1 MSESFPE
8 LTAKLQEYM
17 RWNKRARGPLLESR
31 ARRLRYAVFKEFSAI
46 APTKERIEAEV
57 RAAVAKAGEAIIKR
71 PEGTSIEDEIKR
83 RQKSRKYLASSF
95 IFKGW
100 KSSKEG
106 QTGTFNQR
114 SRGGRPTGR
123 AIINTR
129 SNNPSV
135 LIESML
141 AGAGI
146 QNDQRR
152 LVDRAVAG
160 QIADM
165 EQYIARKQKEQFLKT
180 LKGLGPLNV

>member
-1 MSESFPE
+1 VSDYPQ
-8 LTAKLQEYM
+8 LTAKLDEYLK
-17 RWNKRARGPLLESR
+17 WNKRAAGPLIESR
-31 ARRLRYAVFKEFSAI
+31 ARRLRYSLFKEFADI

-57 RAAVAKAGEAIIKR
+57 RAAVAKAGVKR
-71 PEGTSIEDEIKR
+71 PEGTTIEDEIKR

-100 KSSKEG
+100 KSAKDG
-106 QTGTFNQR
+106 QTGTFSQR

-123 AIINTR
+123 VIVNTR

-135 LIESML
+135 LIESLL

-152 LVDRAVAG
+152 IVDRAVAG

-165 EQYIARKQKEQFLKT
+165 ETYIVRKQQDQFLKT